1 MRVKISGNQIIMSGK
16 AWEVRAKLREYGKQY
31 VYVID
36 MIRDAQRLK

>member
-16 AWEVRAKLREYGKQY
+16 AWEIRAKLREYSQKY

-36 MIRDAQRLK
+36 MILDVPRIK

>member
-16 AWEVRAKLREYGKQY
+16 AWEIRAKLREYSQKY

-36 MIRDAQRLK
+36 MIRDVPRIK